1 MQHSWMKVAS
11 RFSPYLRQ
19 QRGVIVRALLA
30 LLLATA
36 MRLLEPWPLAFI
48 VDNLLAKDHTSTGTL
63 AGLTAS
69 LTVEELLL
77 LCAGSVIVIAA
88 VKAALSYFSTIGL
101 AIAGSRII
109 SAVRVE
115 LFRHLQSLSLR
126 FHQQAKT
133 GDLAMRLINDIG
145 MLREAIITALVPMLA
160 NVLILVGMFSM
171 MLYIDWDLALIS
183 LLPLPLLWW
192 STRLSSKKIHKVSRE
207 QRKREGALA
216 ASSAEFLGAMG
227 VVQAL
232 SLESVASRS
241 FASDDGKSL
250 QQNVRSRRLLAGLE
264 RRVDLIIAFAT
275 AIVLFDGATDVLA
288 GTMSPGDLLIFVSYL
303 KNSFRPVREY
313 AKYAGRLSK
322 ALAAAERVTNLLD
335 LQPEIVD
342 RPGAKPLTAVRGEI
356 CFERVSFAYAR
367 PGQERLNLLNQIDFS
382 LSAGESL
389 AIVGPSGTG
398 KSTLLS
404 LLLRLYEPLSGRILL
419 DGQDI
424 SDCTIKSIRQSISYV
439 PQDNLLFGL
448 TVRENIALAA
458 TQEVTDEQVF
468 AAARLARA
476 HEFILGLPEGYDTVL
491 SERGTS
497 LSGGQRQR
505 ISIARAAIRQSPVLL
520 LDEPGTGL
528 DSEGEYYLM
537 EALTQLMVER
547 TTVIV
552 THNLSFAARAQ
563 RILVLENGRVVE
575 QGTHN
580 TLLANKGRYAELWA
594 IQQPDYQQLCES

>member
-1 MQHSWMKVAS
+1 MQHSWMGVAS

-19 QRGVIVRALLA
+19 QRGVIIRALLA

-48 VDNLLAKDHTSTGTL
+48 VDNLLAKEHAP
-63 AGLTAS
+63 AGILSGLVAS
-69 LTVEELLL
+69 VTIEELLL
-77 LCAGSVIVIAA
+77 FCAGSVIVIAA
-88 VKAALSYFSTIGL
+88 IKAALSYFSTIGL

-115 LFRHLQSLSLR
+115 LFSHLQSLSLR

-145 MLREAIITALVPMLA
+145 MLREAIITALLPMLA
-160 NVLILVGMFSM
+160 NILILSGMFGM

-192 STRLSSKKIHKVSRE
+192 STQRSSKKIHKVSRE

-216 ASSAEFLGAMG
+216 ASSAEFLAAMG

-241 FASDDGKSL
+241 FARDDGKSL

-264 RRVDLIIAFAT
+264 RRVDLIIALAT

-322 ALAAAERVTNLLD
+322 ALAAAERVTHLLD
-335 LQPEIVD
+335 LQPDIVD
-342 RPGAKPLTAVRGEI
+342 RPGAKSLTSIQGEI
-356 CFERVSFAYAR
+356 CFDRVSFAYAR
-367 PGQERLNLLNQIDFS
+367 PGQEGVHLLNQIDFS
-382 LSAGESL
+382 LAAGESL

-398 KSTLLS
+398 KSTLLN
-404 LLLRLYEPLSGRILL
+404 LLLRLYEPLSGRITL

-424 SDCTIKSIRQSISYV
+424 SHCTIKSIRQSISYV

-448 TVRENIALAA
+448 SVRENIALAA
-458 TQEVTDEQVF
+458 TEEVTDEQVF

-476 HEFILGLPEGYDTVL
+476 HAFITALPEGYDTIL

-528 DSEGEYYLM
+528 DSEGEYHLM
-537 EALTQLMVER
+537 EALLQLMVGR
-547 TTVIV
+547 TTLIV

-563 RILVLENGRVVE
+563 RILVLEDGRVVE
-575 QGTHN
+575 QGTHDA
-580 TLLANKGRYAELWA
+580 LLANKGRYAALWA
-594 IQQPDYQQLCES
+594 IQQPD

>member
-1 MQHSWMKVAS
+1 MQHSWMGVAS

-19 QRGVIVRALLA
+19 QRGVIIRALLA

-48 VDNLLAKDHTSTGTL
+48 VDNLLAKDHAPAGML
-63 AGLTAS
+63 AGLAAS
-69 LTVEELLL
+69 VTVEELLL

-88 VKAALSYFSTIGL
+88 IKAALSYFSTIGL

-109 SAVRVE
+109 SSVRVE

-160 NVLILVGMFSM
+160 NMLILIGMFGM

-192 STRLSSKKIHKVSRE
+192 STQRSSKKIHKVSRE

-264 RRVDLIIAFAT
+264 RRVDLIIALAT

-335 LQPEIVD
+335 LQPDIVD
-342 RPGAKPLTAVRGEI
+342 RPGAKSLTSIQGEI
-356 CFERVSFAYAR
+356 CFERVSFAYAK
-367 PGQERLNLLNQIDFS
+367 PGQEGVYLLNQIDFS
-382 LSAGESL
+382 LAAGESL

-404 LLLRLYEPLSGRILL
+404 LLLRLYEPLSGRITL

-424 SDCTIKSIRQSISYV
+424 SHCTIKSIRQCISYV

-448 TVRENIALAA
+448 SVRENIALAA
-458 TQEVTDEQVF
+458 TEEVTDEQVF

-476 HEFILGLPEGYDTVL
+476 HEFISALPEGYDTIL
-491 SERGTS
+491 SERGNS

-528 DSEGEYYLM
+528 DSEGEYHLM
-537 EALTQLMVER
+537 EALIQLMVDR
-547 TTVIV
+547 TTLIV

-563 RILVLENGRVVE
+563 RILVLEDGKVVE

-580 TLLANKGRYAELWA
+580 ALLANKGRYAELWA
-594 IQQPDYQQLCES
+594 IQQPG

>member
-1 MQHSWMKVAS
+1 MQHSWMGVAS

-19 QRGVIVRALLA
+19 QRGVIIRALLA

-48 VDNLLAKDHTSTGTL
+48 VDNLLAKEHAP
-63 AGLTAS
+63 AGILSGLVAS
-69 LTVEELLL
+69 VAIEELLL

-88 VKAALSYFSTIGL
+88 IKAALSYFSTIGL

-115 LFRHLQSLSLR
+115 LFSHLQSLSLR

-145 MLREAIITALVPMLA
+145 MLREAIITALLPMLA
-160 NVLILVGMFSM
+160 NILILSGMFGM

-192 STRLSSKKIHKVSRE
+192 STQRSSKKIHKVSRE

-216 ASSAEFLGAMG
+216 ASSAEFLAAMG

-241 FASDDGKSL
+241 FARDDGKSL

-264 RRVDLIIAFAT
+264 RRVDLIIALAT

-322 ALAAAERVTNLLD
+322 ALAAAERVTHLLD
-335 LQPEIVD
+335 LQPDIVD
-342 RPGAKPLTAVRGEI
+342 RPGAKSLTSIQGEI
-356 CFERVSFAYAR
+356 CFDRVSFAYAR
-367 PGQERLNLLNQIDFS
+367 PGQEGAYLLNQIDFS
-382 LSAGESL
+382 LAAGESL

-404 LLLRLYEPLSGRILL
+404 LLLRLYEPLSGHITL

-424 SDCTIKSIRQSISYV
+424 SHCTIKSIRQSISYV

-448 TVRENIALAA
+448 SVRENIALAA
-458 TQEVTDEQVF
+458 TEEVTDEQVF

-476 HEFILGLPEGYDTVL
+476 HAFITALPEGYDTIL

-528 DSEGEYYLM
+528 DSEGEYHLM
-537 EALTQLMVER
+537 EALLQLMVGR
-547 TTVIV
+547 TTLIV

-563 RILVLENGRVVE
+563 RILVLEDGRVVE

-580 TLLANKGRYAELWA
+580 ALLANKGRYAALWA
-594 IQQPDYQQLCES
+594 IQQPD